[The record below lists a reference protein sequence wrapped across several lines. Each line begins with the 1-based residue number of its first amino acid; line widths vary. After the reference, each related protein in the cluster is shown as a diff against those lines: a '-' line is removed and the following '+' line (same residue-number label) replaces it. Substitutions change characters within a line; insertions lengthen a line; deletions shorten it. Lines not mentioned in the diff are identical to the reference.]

1 MIEVNNV
8 DFGVKG
14 RQLIHQVSF
23 SAKAGE
29 FWAIVGANG
38 AGKSTMMK
46 LLSREHRPTSGQIQF
61 DGRDL
66 SKYKLSELARKRAVL
81 AQQNS
86 ITLAFSVEEIVLMG
100 RYPFYDSQ
108 PTDRDLAIVD
118 HCLQKVGIAHFK
130 NRSFPTLSGGEQQ
143 RVQLARTL
151 AQIWE
156 IDGGLILLDEPT
168 TGMDLLHQYE
178 TFRLAREMTAK
189 GYCVIAVVH
198 DLNLALQ
205 YADQVLIMK
214 SGQAFAAGI
223 PEEVLNPENIKE
235 SFGLSVRLIQPDHTH
250 FPIIVPDVGNSD
262 LPVYNHH
269 KKEHITSENSNSL

>member
-1 MIEVNNV
+1 MIEVHNV
-8 DFGVKG
+8 DFGVKN
-14 RQLIHQVSF
+14 RKLLRNVSF

-38 AGKSTMMK
+38 AGKSTLMK
-46 LLSREHRPTSGQIQF
+46 LLSREHMPTSGNIMF
-61 DGRDL
+61 HGKDL
-66 SKYKLSELARKRAVL
+66 KKYKLKELACKRAVL

-86 ITLAFSVEEIVLMG
+86 ISLAFSVQEIVLMG

-108 PTDRDLAIVD
+108 PTDRDIAIVD

-130 NRSFPTLSGGEQQ
+130 GRSFPTLSGGEQQ

-156 IDGGLILLDEPT
+156 IDQGLILLDEPT

-178 TFRLAREMTAK
+178 TFRLAREMTSKDYGA
-189 GYCVIAVVH
+189 IAVVH

-214 SGQAFAAGI
+214 DGSAFAAGA
-223 PEEVLNPENIKE
+223 PEQVLTEENIKD
-235 SFGLSVRLIQPDHTH
+235 SFGLTVRIIQPDHTH
-250 FPIIVPDVGNSD
+250 FPIIVPDMVPDAIEGG
-262 LPVYNHH
+262 NHH
-269 KKEHITSENSNSL
+269 RIQSQK

>member
-8 DFGVKG
+8 NFGVKG
-14 RQLIHQVSF
+14 RQLIHNVSF
-23 SAKAGE
+23 RANAGE

-46 LLSREHRPTSGQIQF
+46 LLSREHKPTSGSIELHGKNL
-61 DGRDL
+61 DR
-66 SKYKLSELARKRAVL
+66 YKLSELARKRAVL

-189 GYCVIAVVH
+189 GYGVIAVIH

-214 SGQAFAAGI
+214 DGKAFASGI
-223 PEEVLNPENIKE
+223 PEEVLIPENIKD
-235 SFGLSVRLIQPDHTH
+235 SFGLSVKLIQPDHTH
-250 FPIIVPDVGNSD
+250 FPIIVPDIGNSD
-262 LPVYNHH
+262 LPGYNHH
-269 KKEHITSENSNSL
+269 KKEHITSENNNSL

>member
-8 DFGVKG
+8 GFAVKG
-14 RQLIHQVSF
+14 RQLVQHVNF
-23 SAKAGE
+23 RANVGE

-38 AGKSTMMK
+38 AGKSTLMK
-46 LLSREHRPTSGQIQF
+46 LLSREHTPTSGLIRF
-61 DGRDL
+61 HNKDL
-66 SKYKLSELARKRAVL
+66 AKYKLSELARRRAVL

-108 PTDRDLAIVD
+108 PNDRDLAIVD
-118 HCLQKVGIAHFK
+118 HCLRKVGIAHFK

-156 IDGGLILLDEPT
+156 VDNGLILLDEPT

-189 GYCVIAVVH
+189 GYGVIAVVH

-205 YADQVLIMK
+205 YADQVLVMK
-214 SGQAFAAGI
+214 QGKAFASGI
-223 PEEVLNPENIKE
+223 PQKVLNPENIKE
-235 SFGLSVRLIQPDHTH
+235 CFGLSVHLIQPEQTH
-250 FPIIVPDVGNSD
+250 YPIIVPDITNSG
-262 LPVYNHH
+262 LPDYDHH
-269 KKEHITSENSNSL
+269 KRNHITTLNNNSL